1 MGDQSQFPLLRG
13 IRIEMKIA
21 ALIILVLFL
30 LQPLACFAHPCDSC
44 LGKPDSADTSGTT
57 GTTGSS
63 THSQDADNCDST
75 FCCAVY
81 LHDDTRAAIIYLPLV
96 SALFPPE
103 RSQKLPKIVIP
114 IFIPPQKLA

>member
-1 MGDQSQFPLLRG
+1 
-13 IRIEMKIA
+13 MKIA

-57 GTTGSS
+57 GSG

-75 FCCAVY
+75 FCCAAY
-81 LHDDTRAAIIYLPLV
+81 LHDVTKATVIYLPLV
-96 SALFPPE
+96 SVFFPSE